1 MNRVIRRLR
10 IQTYRDQLA
19 ACNQVCVALSR
30 ETQNLALPRDER
42 LSIDQRLDSATKESL
57 SLQFMLDHL
66 EKQENEDRPGR
77 KFVPN

>member
-30 ETQNLALPRDER
+30 ENQNLALPHDER
-42 LSIDQRLDSATKESL
+42 LSIDQRLDTATKESL
-57 SLQFMLDHL
+57 SLRFMLGHL
-66 EKQENEDRPGR
+66 EKQENEDRLGR
-77 KFVPN
+77 RFENN